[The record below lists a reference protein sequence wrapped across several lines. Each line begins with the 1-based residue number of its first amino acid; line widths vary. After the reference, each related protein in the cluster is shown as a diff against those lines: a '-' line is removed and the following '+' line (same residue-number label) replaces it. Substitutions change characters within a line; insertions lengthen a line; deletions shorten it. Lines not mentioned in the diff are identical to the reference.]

1 MLCHV
6 WSAVAISYL
15 AFCFSGKITSCIAFS
30 QTCTFFLSGFS
41 FTDID
46 NSQDSG
52 GREGTIVYFTL
63 PLLPAH
69 EHSDIYLQLC
79 MWGEYHVF
87 VVATLVFTRLLL
99 DEIYQLME
107 LPLDWSNDDAIF
119 VCLLDEL
126 ILGFCYSDFDIGNRW
141 LWTRIN
147 DMWSVTTQLSIWSS
161 FIVSLG
167 EESSWHH
174 NSKLL
179 LQAFPIGKSL
189 FETSMCLGRI
199 LHRTLN

>member
-6 WSAVAISYL
+6 WSAVAVSYL
-15 AFCFSGKITSCIAFS
+15 AFCLSRKVTSFIAFS
-30 QTCTFFLSGFS
+30 QNCTFFLSGFS

-46 NSQDSG
+46 YSQDSRG
-52 GREGTIVYFTL
+52 SEGTIVYFTL

-69 EHSDIYLQLC
+69 EHSDIYLQLY
-79 MWGEYHVF
+79 MWGDYHVF
-87 VVATLVFTRLLL
+87 LVATLVFTRLLL

-107 LPLDWSNDDAIF
+107 LPLDWSIDDAIF

-147 DMWSVTTQLSIWSS
+147 DMWSVTIQLLIWSS

-167 EESSWHH
+167 E
-174 NSKLL
+174 
-179 LQAFPIGKSL
+179 
-189 FETSMCLGRI
+189 
-199 LHRTLN
+199 